1 VHISLIKRRRPLRST
16 STSARKIIATSSLAL
31 VFSLIAG
38 ASSQVAQATTTILG
52 NFAPIVIPLDA
63 GRTVITPPSSNS
75 PGKFTFTSSDPTIV
89 AISGLSAIPLR
100 AGTVTL
106 TASQEAS
113 GAYTAR
119 SRSTQLRVDPG
130 TPKYLAWPSQ
140 SFPISQRTYK
150 IIPPQ
155 STSTGAWIYTSSNP
169 NIATISRDIVTFIDG
184 GTITITGTQ
193 SRTLNWLQGVVTTKL
208 TIVAIQP
215 VIGTFGNISIMK
227 DSVASLTLVR
237 PTSTSPGAWTFSS
250 SNPAVATVVGTTLT
264 PVAFG
269 TATIT
274 ASQAHSGD
282 YASASVSMTLTVE
295 GPLPTVGTLADSTA
309 PFTSPTPNVV
319 TLATPTSNSTGPWTY
334 TSSDPSIV
342 SVTGNRATLL
352 KPGEVTIT
360 AQQLPSTLFAGS
372 APVRMKLSVIGAP
385 AIGAWSNITKV
396 VKDPDFILAPPTS
409 TSPGAWTFV
418 SDNPAVAEIVGNV
431 VKVKAAGSAK
441 ITAAQAST
449 PVFFAA
455 SAQMTI
461 TVQGAIPTLGA
472 FSPITATIG
481 DAPVKIVPPTSNS
494 TGAWTFTSSNPTI
507 VSINNGNLVV
517 GAIGSATLTATQAAS
532 GIYSQSNTVSTTVTV
547 KAKTTPSP
555 TPSPTASATPTPKP
569 TVTPTP
575 TPKPSTSATPKP
587 STSATPK
594 PSTSATPKPTTS
606 PSPTVSPTPS
616 PAPSSSASGSAGQF
630 ANLKIEFGTVAPVIV
645 PPVTTSKVAWTYQ
658 SSNSKVVTFAGTFI
672 VMRGI
677 GKATVTAT
685 QLGTSSSASTVRKF
699 TIEVYPATTAPAPI
713 PKVTVKAATKSITVT
728 VSAGKATVTIDGR
741 PAKLGKNTVKAGVHT
756 VLVRI
761 DGKVVYL
768 KNFTVK

>member
-16 STSARKIIATSSLAL
+16 STNARKIIATSSLAL

-75 PGKFTFTSSDPTIV
+75 PGKFTFTSSDPSIV

-155 STSTGAWIYTSSNP
+155 STSPGSWIYTSSNP

-193 SRTLNWLQGVVTTKL
+193 GRTLNWLPGVVTTKL

-282 YASASVSMTLTVE
+282 YGSASVSMTLTVE
-295 GPLPTVGTLADSTA
+295 GPLPTVGSLSDATV
-309 PFTSPTPNVV
+309 PFTSPILNVYFV
-319 TLATPTSNSTGPWTY
+319 PQPTSNSTGPWTY
-334 TSSDPSIV
+334 TSSDPTTV
-342 SVTGNRATLL
+342 SLVGNKGTLL
-352 KPGEVTIT
+352 KPGDVTIT

-385 AIGAWSNITKV
+385 VVGAWPNITKV
-396 VKDPDFILAPPTS
+396 VKDPDFILVPPTS
-409 TSPGAWTFV
+409 TSPGSWTFV
-418 SDNPAVAEIVGNV
+418 SDNPAVAEVVGNV

-449 PVFFAA
+449 PVFFAT

-472 FSPITATIG
+472 FAPITATIG
-481 DAPVKIVPPTSNS
+481 DAPVKIVAPTSNS
-494 TGAWTFTSSNPTI
+494 TGTWMFTSSNPTI

-547 KAKTTPSP
+547 KTKTTPSP
-555 TPSPTASATPTPKP
+555 TPSPTASATPTPSATATPKP
-569 TVTPTP
+569 TVT
-575 TPKPSTSATPKP
+575 ATPKP
-587 STSATPK
+587 SAT
-594 PSTSATPKPTTS
+594 ATPKPTST

-616 PAPSSSASGSAGQF
+616 PTPSPSASGSAGQF

-677 GKATVTAT
+677 GTATITAT
-685 QLGTSSSASTVRKF
+685 QLGTSTTASTVRKF
-699 TIEVYPATTAPAPI
+699 KIEVYPATTAPAPI

-728 VSAGKATVTIDGR
+728 VSAGTATVTIDGR
-741 PAKLGKNTVKAGVHT
+741 KAKLGKNTVKAGVHT

-761 DGKVVYL
+761 NGKVVYL